1 MSYQCKVCMK
11 QRVLIIGPAFFGY
24 NHSIKRAFDA
34 LGYESEVLQY
44 DGLIHPF
51 NWTNAVLNKVSP
63 SNKWLKEKCKRNFN
77 RLAIEVFQ
85 SFSPDLVFIYNG
97 DILTSA
103 SITQFKE
110 RSKVVVWLLD
120 GAGLHPDSIALAP
133 LVDAYF
139 CFERTDIEL
148 VKKLNRET
156 YFLPQAYDPEIY
168 YPIADCK
175 KEIDVLFV
183 GNLYFYPNRVRL
195 LKSLAKQLK
204 GKYTF
209 KVYGVYKPIYK
220 NPIKWLFREGRSV
233 FLNKNISPKEVNRLY
248 NRSKLCLNIH
258 HDQTREG
265 ANPKVFEICGSGAFQ
280 VVDSNP
286 FIAETFPDGSIAR
299 YESDE
304 ECIEQ
309 ILRLLHSDVAV
320 QATEAYH
327 TVAEKHTFTARIKEV
342 LEIIKI

>member
-1 MSYQCKVCMK
+1 MK
-11 QRVLIIGPAFFGY
+11 QKVLIIGPAFFGY
-24 NHSIKRAFDA
+24 NYSIKHAFDA

-51 NWTNAVLNKVSP
+51 NWKNAVLNKISP

-77 RLAIEVFQ
+77 RLAIETHR

-97 DILTSA
+97 DILTPQ
-103 SITQFKE
+103 SITQFKQK
-110 RSKVVVWLLD
+110 SKVAIWLLD
-120 GAGLHPDSIALAP
+120 GADLHPDSTALAP
-133 LVDAYF
+133 FVDAYF
-139 CFERTDIEL
+139 CFERTDVEQI
-148 VKKLNRET
+148 KKFNRRT
-156 YFLPQAYDPEIY
+156 YFLPQAYDPNIY
-168 YPIADCK
+168 YPIANCK

-204 GKYTF
+204 GKYTL

-220 NPIKWLFREGRSV
+220 NPLKWLFREERTI

-248 NRSKLCLNIH
+248 NQSKLCLNIH
-258 HDQTREG
+258 HHQTKEG

-286 FIAETFPDGSIAR
+286 FIAEMFPKNSIAT
-299 YESDE
+299 YQSEE

-309 ILRLLHSDVAV
+309 ILQLLHSDVSV
-320 QATEAYH
+320 QAAEAH
-327 TVAEKHTFTARIKEV
+327 RTVSEKHTFTARISEALRIILD
-342 LEIIKI
+342 LE